1 MWYLFA
7 GAGSSAVVKHLEV
20 QGYALTELAMRH
32 ADQSPPSLQSN
43 QETVAADISGQV
55 GGVTGIPGQAVQ
67 APSHSQFRGGV
78 TGSSLPEHQRVKAYN
93 ESQNAILET
102 RMVDGLSVL

>member
-32 ADQSPPSLQSN
+32 ADQSPSSLQSN
-43 QETVAADISGQV
+43 QENVAAGILGQV

-67 APSHSQFRGGV
+67 APSHSQSRGGV
-78 TGSSLPEHQRVKAYN
+78 TGPSLLEHQRIQVGKK
-93 ESQNAILET
+93 SQNLILP
-102 RMVDGLSVL
+102 SC